1 MNHTYKT
8 LYNTALGAWVA
19 VPEIARNRGKAPR
32 SYRRAPA
39 GGLTFARTALA
50 SALLLA
56 GGQAWA
62 AIPEGTA
69 VRSTDIAIG
78 TGASADSKI
87 SGGYGS
93 TAVGTNAKATSRDDV
108 AIGYGAGAKSGSGA
122 SSGQNGERVM
132 IGANANVGSDRVVS
146 INAHGSVGTV
156 NLQVKNVGQA
166 VAIGGGTGVQKEH
179 HTYAYGDQSLA
190 IGSDTLAYGDSSVA
204 IGGDDLDQAG
214 NQQTTYTASSG
225 QQKTD
230 TVRNAYHDLTGDTM
244 QSGVYAKT
252 VSKQAAVAV
261 GVQAQAADLG
271 VALGAKSGATKTNSV
286 AIGTGAQA
294 TLDNA
299 VAIGGGSKTLQA
311 GTKQESTTIN
321 GVTYNWAGGGKT
333 LPGDIVSFGSSGYER
348 QLKHVAA
355 GEGEC
360 QQHRCHQRLATV
372 CRRRKNADALLQRQ

>member
-32 SYRRAPA
+32 SYRYASGA
-39 GGLTFARTALA
+39 HAFTFARTALA
-50 SALLLA
+50 SALLLV

-69 VRSTDIAIG
+69 AKATDIAIG

-122 SSGQNGERVM
+122 SSGRNGERVM
-132 IGANANVGSDRVVS
+132 IGANANVGSDREVKDIYVGGT
-146 INAHGSVGTV
+146 INKIS
-156 NLQVKNVGQA
+156 LQAKEVGQA

-214 NQQTTYTASSG
+214 NQQTSYTDPNSG
-225 QQKTD
+225 AQTTG
-230 TVRNAYHDLTGDTM
+230 TVR
-244 QSGVYAKT
+244 
-252 VSKQAAVAV
+252 
-261 GVQAQAADLG
+261 
-271 VALGAKSGATKTNSV
+271 
-286 AIGTGAQA
+286 
-294 TLDNA
+294 
-299 VAIGGGSKTLQA
+299 
-311 GTKQESTTIN
+311 
-321 GVTYNWAGGGKT
+321 
-333 LPGDIVSFGSSGYER
+333 
-348 QLKHVAA
+348 
-355 GEGEC
+355 
-360 QQHRCHQRLATV
+360 
-372 CRRRKNADALLQRQ
+372 